1 MKEIRKLCEFP
12 ALSLSIACELA
23 EKYKEFYEL
32 HGYENVLFSIHETS
46 IFYRFRVEVW
56 GRPKE
61 DEN

>member
-32 HGYENVLFSIHETS
+32 HGYENVLFSIQETNLS
-46 IFYRFRVEVW
+46 YRFRIEVW
-56 GRPKE
+56 GCYEE
-61 DEN
+61 DEK